1 MRYLIH
7 KKLLLIFS
15 LIIVV
20 AYTITA
26 KDIPPKPKSAVAD
39 YIGLLNASQKNAL
52 EQKLKTF
59 NDTSSSAI
67 VVVIDDSTEGEDIFE
82 YSYKLATKWGVGS
95 KGKDN
100 GILMYIAFNDRKIF
114 IQVGSGLEG
123 AVPDA
128 VAKRI
133 IENVIKPYFRKQ
145 KYYAGIDKATN
156 ILISLT
162 SGEFTADEYMN
173 NSGSDIIGII
183 VFLIIIIV
191 FISIIVSIIRCKK
204 RGDCNDGGGYS
215 GHGRYNSGG
224 GWIIGGGGFG
234 GSSGGSSFG
243 GGGFGGFSGGGFSGG
258 GAGGGW

>member
-1 MRYLIH
+1 
-7 KKLLLIFS
+7 
-15 LIIVV
+15 
-20 AYTITA
+20 
-26 KDIPPKPKSAVAD
+26 IPPRPNTAVTD

-52 EQKLKTF
+52 EQKLKVF

-67 VVVIDDSTEGEDIFE
+67 VIVIDDSTEGEDIFE
-82 YSYKLATKWGVGS
+82 YSYKLASKWGIGS

-100 GILMYIAFNDRKIF
+100 GILIYIAFNDRKIF

-133 IENVIKPYFRKQ
+133 IENVIKPNFRKQ
-145 KYYAGIDKATN
+145 NYYAGIDKATD
-156 ILISLT
+156 IIMSLS
-162 SGEFTADEYMN
+162 SGEFTADEYLQN
-173 NSGSDIIGII
+173 DSSDIVAMII
-183 VFLIIIIV
+183 FFLIV
-191 FISIIVSIIRCKK
+191 FIFIAIIISMIRCKK
-204 RGDCNDGGGYS
+204 SGNCNDGGGYS

-224 GWIIGGGGFG
+224 GWLIGGGGFG